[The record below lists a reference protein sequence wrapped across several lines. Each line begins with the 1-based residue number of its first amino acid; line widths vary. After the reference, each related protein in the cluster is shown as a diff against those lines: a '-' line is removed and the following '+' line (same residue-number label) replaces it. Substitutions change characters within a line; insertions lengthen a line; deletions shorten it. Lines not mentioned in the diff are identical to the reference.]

1 SAPGSSRA
9 RKSDRCRQ
17 DRNLVPGRGSYRPE
31 EQDHPQVGQTRHSPE
46 RSAGSANRIDLYLR
60 YLPKTGQGRGSDP
73 ALLQYRSD
81 EPAPRGNSQG
91 GRTRS
96 PRRPPRRPGRMAS
109 VSKIAHSRQ
118 HHHSRPAAEMPYSIP
133 LKTSGSTCATTGSR
147 TASSNPTTISSIIAA
162 TPGIP
167 LSTDPGRSCLSD
179 CANGRTS
186 SNQ

>member
-1 SAPGSSRA
+1 MRKPREPSRILKFPA
-9 RKSDRCRQ
+9 RLDEVAREKAIDVGKIEIWFQ
-17 DRNLVPGRGSYRPE
+17 DEARIGQKNKIT
-31 EQDHPQVGQTRHSPE
+31 PQVGQTRHSPE

-60 YLPKTGQGRGSDP
+60 CNLPKTGQGRGSDP

-118 HHHSRPAAEMPYSIP
+118 HHHSRPAAEMP
-133 LKTSGSTCATTGSR
+133 
-147 TASSNPTTISSIIAA
+147 
-162 TPGIP
+162 
-167 LSTDPGRSCLSD
+167 
-179 CANGRTS
+179 
-186 SNQ
+186 